1 MANHTEAITTQNL
14 VTKKVGNGYYTLV
27 DPVNVKWVSAQHH
40 SRMFTY
46 PGCGICRR
54 SLTANKAGKYVCPS
68 HTVQKNPVPCFLARM
83 LLQDTQSETN
93 FWCTSFHDVT
103 TKWMG
108 ISAREYEALS
118 DDAKVC
124 ASENFRGAVI
134 QAKIRKSVQYPFDN
148 YVLVDAQVL
157 FTQKEMEAAV
167 NAGDTCDQAAQREGG
182 VSGQTE

>member
-1 MANHTEAITTQNL
+1 
-14 VTKKVGNGYYTLV
+14 
-27 DPVNVKWVSAQHH
+27 
-40 SRMFTY
+40 
-46 PGCGICRR
+46 
-54 SLTANKAGKYVCPS
+54 
-68 HTVQKNPVPCFLARM
+68 
-83 LLQDTQSETN
+83 
-93 FWCTSFHDVT
+93 
-103 TKWMG
+103 MG

-182 VSGQTE
+182 FSGQTEWT